1 MGDAAH
7 ATVPFF
13 GQGMNCGFEDC
24 TVMWELMQKHGAT
37 PEADISVFEKVFA
50 EYQLMRKPN
59 GDAVQDLS
67 LLNYVVMRDKVND
80 AAFQLQQK
88 IERRINELYPD
99 KYFPMYSMVSFSD
112 IEYHVALSKGKEQ
125 DTLMAQFIADNH
137 IDENTSSESIDKA
150 IHASFGENLVLN

>member
-37 PEADISVFEKVFA
+37 PDADSRIFEKVFT

-125 DTLMAQFIADNH
+125 DALMSQFI
-137 IDENTSSESIDKA
+137 IDHQITNSTTENEIDKA
-150 IHASFGENLVLN
+150 IHSVFGEKLILN

>member
-24 TVMWELMQKHGAT
+24 TVMWELMQKHDAT
-37 PEADISVFEKVFA
+37 PEADIKVFEEVFA
-50 EYQLMRKPN
+50 EYQVMRKPN

-67 LLNYVVMRDKVND
+67 LLNYVVMRDRVND
-80 AAFQLQQK
+80 ASFQLQQK
-88 IERRINELYPD
+88 IERRINELYPK

-125 DTLMAQFIADNH
+125 DALMAKFIDDHQIN
-137 IDENTSSESIDKA
+137 ENTSSESIDDA
-150 IHASFGENLVLN
+150 IHKTFGEQLIFN

>member
-1 MGDAAH
+1 
-7 ATVPFF
+7 
-13 GQGMNCGFEDC
+13 MNCGFEDC

-37 PEADISVFEKVFA
+37 PEADIKVFEKVFA

-125 DTLMAQFIADNH
+125 DALMSQFI
-137 IDENTSSESIDKA
+137 IDHQITNSTTENEIDKA
-150 IHASFGENLVLN
+150 IHSVFGEKLILN